1 MSQIKIPKFRTC
13 RRLVLWMER
22 NWNLLGV
29 EDRRLPAEHEQVFF
43 KSKREKPEEIA
54 ASVARYS
61 WWAGA
66 LGKQIESLL
75 VGHNDSVITYIR
87 SLRSKECEIDP
98 DLISTLAGDS
108 KNLYRLSKSTGRL
121 PANLEDTISDPRWAF
136 MYAKEV
142 LLGRLPRHLEDVF
155 FKDTAYAAKYAFEV
169 IRGFSPVKLP
179 DELHAFM
186 VMKSFEDPEDED
198 IRDYILASEN
208 SPDKVGN
215 SVR

>member
-1 MSQIKIPKFRTC
+1 MSEIKIPKFRTC
-13 RRLVLWMER
+13 KRLVLWMER
-22 NWNLLGV
+22 NWNLL
-29 EDRRLPAEHEQVFF
+29 EDRRLPAEYERVFF
-43 KSKREKPEEIA
+43 KSKKETPVEV
-54 ASVARYS
+54 ASAVARYS

-75 VGHNDSVITYIR
+75 VGHNDSVTTYVR
-87 SLRSKECEIDP
+87 SLRAKECEIDP
-98 DLISTLAGDS
+98 DLMATLAGDS
-108 KNLYRLSKSTGRL
+108 RNLYKLSKDTGRL
-121 PANLEDTISDPRWAF
+121 PEHLEDTIGEPKWAYF
-136 MYAKEV
+136 YAKEV

-155 FKDTAYAAKYAFEV
+155 FKDTVYAAKYAFEV

-198 IRDYILASEN
+198 VRDYILASEN